1 MRVCESTP
9 SSIASSKAPVGESSM
24 LRSGGCSWLTRRRRA
39 GINVHRGR
47 CELSESDTALRTLLL
62 LLLLLP
68 PLLPLPLLLPPLPL
82 LPLLTLLLLPLL
94 PLLPLPLLPPPLLP
108 PPLLMLLHRV
118 EDGRSRALG
127 ARRRIPASMSASG
140 LGRLR
145 RAMSRQV
152 FAR

>member
-62 LLLLLP
+62 LLLP
-68 PLLPLPLLLPPLPL
+68 TLLPLPLLLPPLPL

-94 PLLPLPLLPPPLLP
+94 PLPLLPPL
-108 PPLLMLLHRV
+108 LLMLLHRV

>member
-47 CELSESDTALRTLLL
+47 CELSDSDTALRTL

-94 PLLPLPLLPPPLLP
+94 PLPLLPPL
-108 PPLLMLLHRV
+108 LLMLLHRV

>member
-1 MRVCESTP
+1 MRVCESMP
-9 SSIASSKAPVGESSM
+9 SSIVSSKAPFGESSM

-62 LLLLLP
+62 LLLP
-68 PLLPLPLLLPPLPL
+68 TLLPLPLLLPPLPL
-82 LPLLTLLLLPLL
+82 LPLLTLLLL
-94 PLLPLPLLPPPLLP
+94 LPLPLLPPL
-108 PPLLMLLHRV
+108 LLMLLHRV

>member
-1 MRVCESTP
+1 
-9 SSIASSKAPVGESSM
+9 M

-62 LLLLLP
+62 LLLP

-94 PLLPLPLLPPPLLP
+94 PLPLLPPL
-108 PPLLMLLHRV
+108 LLMLLHRV

>member
-62 LLLLLP
+62 LLLLP

-94 PLLPLPLLPPPLLP
+94 PLLPLPLLP

>member
-62 LLLLLP
+62 LLLLP

-82 LPLLTLLLLPLL
+82 LPLLPLLLL
-94 PLLPLPLLPPPLLP
+94 PLLPLPLLPPL
-108 PPLLMLLHRV
+108 LLMLLHRV

>member
-94 PLLPLPLLPPPLLP
+94 PLLPLPLLPPPLL
-108 PPLLMLLHRV
+108 MLLHRV

>member
-62 LLLLLP
+62 LLLP

-94 PLLPLPLLPPPLLP
+94 PLPLLPPL
-108 PPLLMLLHRV
+108 LLMLLHRV

>member
-24 LRSGGCSWLTRRRRA
+24 LRSGGCSWLTRRRCA

-47 CELSESDTALRTLLL
+47 CELSESDTALRTL

-94 PLLPLPLLPPPLLP
+94 PLPLLPPL
-108 PPLLMLLHRV
+108 LLMLLHRV

>member
-1 MRVCESTP
+1 VCESTP

-47 CELSESDTALRTLLL
+47 CELSDSDTALRTL

-94 PLLPLPLLPPPLLP
+94 PLPLLPPL
-108 PPLLMLLHRV
+108 LLMLLHRV

>member
-47 CELSESDTALRTLLL
+47 CELSESDTALRTLVL

-94 PLLPLPLLPPPLLP
+94 PLPLLP

>member
-94 PLLPLPLLPPPLLP
+94 PLPLLPPL
-108 PPLLMLLHRV
+108 LLMLLHRV

>member
-62 LLLLLP
+62 LLLLP

-94 PLLPLPLLPPPLLP
+94 PLPLLPPL
-108 PPLLMLLHRV
+108 LLMLLHRV

>member
-62 LLLLLP
+62 LLLLP

-94 PLLPLPLLPPPLLP
+94 PLPLLP

>member
-1 MRVCESTP
+1 
-9 SSIASSKAPVGESSM
+9 
-24 LRSGGCSWLTRRRRA
+24 
-39 GINVHRGR
+39 VHRGR

-62 LLLLLP
+62 LLLP
-68 PLLPLPLLLPPLPL
+68 TLLPLPLLLPPLPL
-82 LPLLTLLLLPLL
+82 LPLLTLLLL
-94 PLLPLPLLPPPLLP
+94 LPLPLLPPL
-108 PPLLMLLHRV
+108 LLMLLHRV

>member
-1 MRVCESTP
+1 MRVCESMP
-9 SSIASSKAPVGESSM
+9 SSIVSSKAPFGESSM

-62 LLLLLP
+62 LLLP
-68 PLLPLPLLLPPLPL
+68 
-82 LPLLTLLLLPLL
+82 T
-94 PLLPLPLLPPPLLP
+94 LLPLPLLPPL
-108 PPLLMLLHRV
+108 LLMLLHRV